1 MVKSTN
7 SKKQMVKTTYLNW
20 MLNNLGY
27 TFYDSVTLLK
37 TRKDILHNLFSDSK
51 GDMNQLTKG
60 THPLYKKKKSEDWD
74 IVTFNNT
81 EVPVCT
87 RKFASNHGTVRLIDR
102 SVDEL
107 KHEAKRIYGILKEN
121 NKL

>member
-1 MVKSTN
+1 MIS
-7 SKKQMVKTTYLNW
+7 
-20 MLNNLGY
+20 NLGY

-37 TRKDILHNLFSDSK
+37 TRKDILHNLFLDSK

-60 THPLYKKKKSEDWD
+60 THPRYKKKKSEDWD
-74 IVTFNNT
+74 LISFNNA
-81 EVPVCT
+81 EVPVFT
-87 RKFASNHGTVRLIDR
+87 RKYSTNHGVVRLIDR